1 MHCGIILF
9 TRYNISG
16 EEFAPYFSLGNC
28 MEGINIVLRSLY
40 DVSLQALEPQ
50 DGELWSDDVY
60 KLVHN
65 AYTEESFRV
74 CGGLN
79 FMNNY
84 ILNELWHLI
93 Y

>member
-9 TRYNISG
+9 RYNISG

-50 DGELWSDDVY
+50 NGELWSNDVY
-60 KLVHN
+60 KLV
-65 AYTEESFRV
+65 YTEEFFKLVSAQNSWISIF
-74 CGGLN
+74 
-79 FMNNY
+79 
-84 ILNELWHLI
+84 NEL
-93 Y
+93 

>member
-9 TRYNISG
+9 RYNISG

-50 DGELWSDDVY
+50 NGELWSNDVY
-60 KLVHN
+60 KLV
-65 AYTEESFRV
+65 YTE
-74 CGGLN
+74 G
-79 FMNNY
+79 
-84 ILNELWHLI
+84 ILKLVVAQNSWISIFNEL
-93 Y
+93 

>member
-9 TRYNISG
+9 RYNISG

-50 DGELWSDDVY
+50 NGELWSNDVY
-60 KLVHN
+60 KLV
-65 AYTEESFRV
+65 YTEE
-74 CGGLN
+74 
-79 FMNNY
+79 
-84 ILNELWHLI
+84 ILKLVVAQNSWISIFNEL
-93 Y
+93 

>member
-9 TRYNISG
+9 RYNISG

-50 DGELWSDDVY
+50 NGELWSNDVY
-60 KLVHN
+60 KLV
-65 AYTEESFRV
+65 YTEEFFKLVVAQNSWISIF
-74 CGGLN
+74 
-79 FMNNY
+79 
-84 ILNELWHLI
+84 NE
-93 Y
+93 

>member
-9 TRYNISG
+9 RYNISG

-50 DGELWSDDVY
+50 NGELWSNDVY
-60 KLVHN
+60 KLV
-65 AYTEESFRV
+65 YTEEFFKLVVAQNSWISIF
-74 CGGLN
+74 
-79 FMNNY
+79 
-84 ILNELWHLI
+84 NEL
-93 Y
+93 

>member
-9 TRYNISG
+9 RYNISG

-50 DGELWSDDVY
+50 NGELWSNDVY
-60 KLVHN
+60 KLV
-65 AYTEESFRV
+65 YTEE
-74 CGGLN
+74 
-79 FMNNY
+79 
-84 ILNELWHLI
+84 ILKLVVAQNSWISIFNE
-93 Y
+93 